1 MPSLETL
8 DDGQRALLQ
17 LLLKQGKSYDD
28 LAGLLKSDPTSVR
41 KRAQDAVEAL
51 GPVAA
56 GIGRERRNEVADY
69 LLSQQTASQRAA
81 TREFL
86 EGSPAGRTWARAAAG
101 ALRPIAP
108 DGLPDVPAEPEEV
121 EEAFDALDRRTAR
134 QEEVKRS
141 SKAGGMLL
149 FAGLGLV
156 LAIGLLWALG
166 AFDSDDKTPTTAATT
181 TTATTETPTSFEP
194 LLTAIMKPP
203 KGQTSK
209 SEAVAVIAR
218 PVGTQDLSLAIRA
231 IELPQSPPRGWAYS
245 VWMYTSPKNARFIG
259 FPTKL
264 VGKNGVLE
272 VAFQLPKDTKNYN
285 EVLITRETA
294 ERPTRPGTI
303 VLRGPLTVVPPEA
316 RGQGTSTTPA
326 GTTPAAPPSSTTTT
340 P

>member
-8 DDGQRALLQ
+8 DDGQRALLA

-41 KRAQDAVEAL
+41 RRAHEAVEAL
-51 GPVAA
+51 GPVSA

-69 LLSQQTASQRAA
+69 LLGQQTASQRAA

-86 EGSPAGRTWARAAAG
+86 ESSASGRTWARATAG
-101 ALRPIAP
+101 SLRPIAP
-108 DGLPDVPAEPEEV
+108 DGLPDVPAEPQEV
-121 EEAFDALDRRTAR
+121 EQAFDALDRRTAR

-141 SKAGGMLL
+141 SRTGGMLV

-166 AFDSDDKTPTTAATT
+166 AFDSDDKKPTASQTA
-181 TTATTETPTSFEP
+181 TTATTEAPQSFEP

-203 KGQTSK
+203 KGKTSK

-218 PVGTQDLSLAIRA
+218 PVGTEDLSLAIRA
-231 IELPQSPPRGWAYS
+231 NALPQSPPRGWAYS
-245 VWMYTSPKNARFIG
+245 VWMYTSPQNARFIG

-264 VGKNGVLE
+264 VGKDGVLE

-294 ERPTRPGTI
+294 ERPKTPGAI
-303 VLRGPLTVVPPEA
+303 VLRGRLTVVPPEA
-316 RGQGTSTTPA
+316 RGGSSTTPQQ
-326 GTTPAAPPSSTTTT
+326 TTPAPAPTTTT

>member
-17 LLLKQGKSYDD
+17 LLLKQRKSYDD

-41 KRAQDAVEAL
+41 RRAHEAVEAL
-51 GPVAA
+51 GPVSA
-56 GIGRERRNEVADY
+56 GIGRERRNEVTDY
-69 LLSQQTASQRAA
+69 LLGQQTASRRAA

-86 EGSPAGRTWARAAAG
+86 ESSPSGRTWARAAAG

-108 DGLPDVPAEPEEV
+108 DGLPDVPAEPQEV
-121 EEAFDALDRRTAR
+121 EQAFDALDRRAAR

-141 SKAGGMLL
+141 SRAGGMLV

-166 AFDSDDKTPTTAATT
+166 AFDSNDKKPTTASTPTTA
-181 TTATTETPTSFEP
+181 TTATTEAPQSFEP

-203 KGQTSK
+203 KGKTSK

-218 PVGTQDLSLAIRA
+218 PVGTEDLSLAIRA
-231 IELPQSPPRGWAYS
+231 IALPPSPQRGWAYS

-264 VGKNGVLE
+264 VGKDGVLE
-272 VAFQLPKDTKNYN
+272 VAFQLPKDTKNYK

-294 ERPTRPGTI
+294 ERPKTPGAI

-316 RGQGTSTTPA
+316 RGGTATTPQ
-326 GTTPAAPPSSTTTT
+326 TPAPPPTTT